1 MNSFRRELDVR
12 FINRADAGGSGASFV
27 ADPNDGR
34 TDGHRTGH
42 RAGRRTGHHTGRRTG
57 PCAGGTQRHQG

>member
-12 FINRADAGGSGASFV
+12 FINRADAGGSAASFV